1 VAASICRQENAFVT
15 ERTSPREQI
24 LDEIAHLER
33 EVAQRRATTR
43 PPPASVLRAYQIVLA
58 REYDRLER
66 FDAGRRSIIV
76 P

>member
-1 VAASICRQENAFVT
+1 MADAT
-15 ERTSPREQI
+15 EPKLAREQI

-33 EVAQRRATTR
+33 EFALRRSTPR
-43 PPPASVLRAYQIVLA
+43 PPAASVLRAYQILLA
-58 REYDRLER
+58 RHYDRLER